1 MPTLA
6 TLFAKGLISVFAC
19 RDCTPATSL
28 GTSESERR
36 HEGVG
41 WRIGV
46 RTAVNLR
53 NRADRDLEEI
63 ARAFNPVLQGWITYY
78 GRFHLCAVSVQ

>member
-1 MPTLA
+1 
-6 TLFAKGLISVFAC
+6 
-19 RDCTPATSL
+19 L
-28 GTSESERR
+28 GTGESERR

-63 ARAFNPVLQGWITYY
+63 ARAFNPEQAVKQSFERIGPQPE
-78 GRFHLCAVSVQ
+78 FHATSGS